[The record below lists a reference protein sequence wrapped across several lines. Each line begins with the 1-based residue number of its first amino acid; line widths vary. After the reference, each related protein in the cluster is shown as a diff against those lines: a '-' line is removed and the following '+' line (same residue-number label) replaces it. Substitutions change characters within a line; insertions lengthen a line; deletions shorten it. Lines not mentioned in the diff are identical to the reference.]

1 MQGME
6 TKPAPG
12 DAGTDSG
19 TDDDAKQQS
28 AEERGLRNHRKRKAE
43 AHTLKQAAAE
53 GASEAA
59 EAMPPQKQQHRPDP
73 EPAGV
78 SCLPDV
84 RPHEEALSCQVCL
97 MQFLCTWAR
106 VSFTDAMAMPAQKR
120 PHWAALGHVIF
131 ALNYFLLQRLSPSLP
146 EFLPISHSAV
156 GIEEGGTGESCVPS

>member
-1 MQGME
+1 ME

-28 AEERGLRNHRKRKAE
+28 AEERRLRNHHKRKAE
-43 AHTLKQAAAE
+43 ALTLKLAAAE

-59 EAMPPQKQQHRPDP
+59 EAMPAPKQQHRAAP

-84 RPHEEALSCQVCL
+84 RPHVEALSCQMCL
-97 MQFLCTWAR
+97 IQPL
-106 VSFTDAMAMPAQKR
+106 
-120 PHWAALGHVIF
+120 
-131 ALNYFLLQRLSPSLP
+131 
-146 EFLPISHSAV
+146 
-156 GIEEGGTGESCVPS
+156 

>member
-12 DAGTDSG
+12 DVGTDSG

-59 EAMPPQKQQHRPDP
+59 EAMPAQKQQHRPDA

-78 SCLPDV
+78 ACLLDV
-84 RPHEEALSCQVCL
+84 HPRVEALSCQVCL
-97 MQFLCTWAR
+97 VQSLCTWAFM
-106 VSFTDAMAMPAQKR
+106 SFTDAMAMPAQKW
-120 PHWAALGHVIF
+120 PHWAALACIIF
-131 ALNYFLLQRLSPSLP
+131 ASDVFSCKGSHLSRLTCANL
-146 EFLPISHSAV
+146 
-156 GIEEGGTGESCVPS
+156 TSCGWH